1 MPTQLQQ
8 SMADKKNGAKHRQP
22 GFYLK
27 TTTLT
32 KLMRQVCKDKLP
44 RRSGAINPFK
54 EISIEGI
61 KVILWC
67 YHYSEIFLLH
77 FIDLCYM
84 VLSLELKTITFRK
97 HAKND
102 SKRSPSVPF

>member
-1 MPTQLQQ
+1 MPTADQQ
-8 SMADKKNGAKHRQP
+8 SMAEKKNGAKHRQP

-44 RRSGAINPFK
+44 RRSGAVNPFK

-61 KVILWC
+61 KV
-67 YHYSEIFLLH
+67 SSAPFA
-77 FIDLCYM
+77 
-84 VLSLELKTITFRK
+84 LEY
-97 HAKND
+97 
-102 SKRSPSVPF
+102 

>member
-8 SMADKKNGAKHRQP
+8 SMAEKKNGAKHRQP

-61 KVILWC
+61 KVILWPN
-67 YHYSEIFLLH
+67 Y
-77 FIDLCYM
+77 
-84 VLSLELKTITFRK
+84 LSKFYETLSGHR
-97 HAKND
+97 
-102 SKRSPSVPF
+102 

>member
-1 MPTQLQQ
+1 MLKINLKAFRFAGKTGASGGAISAIMPTQLQQ

-61 KVILWC
+61 KVIL
-67 YHYSEIFLLH
+67 
-77 FIDLCYM
+77 
-84 VLSLELKTITFRK
+84 
-97 HAKND
+97 
-102 SKRSPSVPF
+102 